1 MSSVVDSQKICEWQQ
16 TVLSLLSNLKTRDAM
31 YRVVQFSLRVV
42 LAVRSICAAS
52 PHSAGLFARLVA
64 AVAPKSAFDAKL
76 MSAVA
81 ALATGRKVLA
91 FGNVV
96 SEVPNLHRLV
106 SSLFSVSCFRF
117 CCFFAFHNSLGMK
130 HRNQQHWLQT
140 RDGASCCAV
149 TVHDQLLAL

>member
-106 SSLFSVSCFRF
+106 SSLFSGSCFRF
-117 CCFFAFHNSLGMK
+117 CCFRISQLFGDETQKSTTL
-130 HRNQQHWLQT
+130 
-140 RDGASCCAV
+140 ASDQRRCFLLCGHCA
-149 TVHDQLLAL
+149 

>member
-1 MSSVVDSQKICEWQQ
+1 MSSVVDSQKSCEWQQ

-117 CCFFAFHNSLGMK
+117 CCFRISQLFGDETQKSTTL
-130 HRNQQHWLQT
+130 
-140 RDGASCCAV
+140 ASDQRRCFQLCGHCA
-149 TVHDQLLAL
+149 